1 MTLPTNKFTLIVS
14 LPKNDLNMAK
24 AALNGGADAIKVHL
38 NVEHRASHTIFGN
51 WQEERKNIENILNN
65 VSITTGIMPGAEK
78 VATENDIKEIEKSG
92 IAFFDIYYKDAPTY
106 LLKSKMQKMFALH
119 YPLQLENL
127 KYIDTLK
134 WNFVEASIINP
145 ADYRKHLTLEDVNNY
160 KIIVRKLKKPVI
172 VPTQKKINSQE
183 VSLLNKVGVKGIMIG
198 AVVFGK
204 DPKNIEKVC
213 C

>member
-1 MTLPTNKFTLIVS
+1 
-14 LPKNDLNMAK
+14 
-24 AALNGGADAIKVHL
+24 
-38 NVEHRASHTIFGN
+38 
-51 WQEERKNIENILNN
+51 
-65 VSITTGIMPGAEK
+65 
-78 VATENDIKEIEKSG
+78 
-92 IAFFDIYYKDAPTY
+92 
-106 LLKSKMQKMFALH
+106 LKSKMQKMFALH

-213 C
+213 SEFKKEIQKL